1 MRPTN
6 RAAILSCLTSLVL
19 TSTAFGHVHL
29 PSIFGSHMVLQQQ
42 QANRVWGW
50 ADAGDQ
56 ITVSMAGQSK
66 STTADDNGRWQVTLD
81 PLSAGGP
88 HRMVVK
94 GHNELVFDNVM
105 VGEVWICSGQSN
117 MAWPVQAAND
127 SDLETLTADFPNIR
141 LISVPQV
148 GTDEPQDDFK
158 GQWQVCTPQT
168 AAQFSAVGYFFG
180 RQLHQTLNVPIGLI
194 DNAWGGSAA
203 EAWVNRDTLEADE
216 FLKPL
221 MDHWKEVEQQFKSG
235 AAEKEYA
242 EQLAKWE
249 ENADAARKAGE
260 PAPPRPCK
268 NNSMTGNQRP
278 ANIYNGVLRPTIGYG
293 IRGVIWY
300 QGESNA
306 GRAYQYRHLFPLMIE
321 SWRKEWG
328 QGDFPFYWVQLAD
341 FRSEKLEPADSDWAE
356 LREAQT
362 MAMSKLPNTG
372 EAVILNLGEASD
384 IHPKNKQDVAKRL
397 AALGTRPR
405 IRFRPTCVSQ
415 PALRIDGKA
424 GRTDRAELRPCRRR
438 PRYVRRE
445 RSDRVHHGRRRSSVP
460 LGNGT
465 DSGQRAR
472 SIADQSLERSSQ
484 QSGCRPLRLGRQPGV
499 QRSKRGRFATD
510 TIPDR
515 RLAGNHRRPG
525 LAIRSG
531 QVSWTDPILFDRIL
545 PGFPPG
551 SPRGLS
557 QRTKLAAD

>member
-1 MRPTN
+1 MRPAN

-29 PSIFGSHMVLQQQ
+29 PSIFGSHMVLQQK

-242 EQLAKWE
+242 EKLAEWE

-260 PAPPRPCK
+260 ATPPRPRK
-268 NNSMTGNQRP
+268 NDSMNRKSAPRQYLQWRP
-278 ANIYNGVLRPTIGYG
+278 PADDRL
-293 IRGVIWY
+293 WH
-300 QGESNA
+300 SW
-306 GRAYQYRHLFPLMIE
+306 RHLVPRRIE
-321 SWRKEWG
+321 
-328 QGDFPFYWVQLAD
+328 
-341 FRSEKLEPADSDWAE
+341 
-356 LREAQT
+356 
-362 MAMSKLPNTG
+362 
-372 EAVILNLGEASD
+372 
-384 IHPKNKQDVAKRL
+384 
-397 AALGTRPR
+397 
-405 IRFRPTCVSQ
+405 
-415 PALRIDGKA
+415 
-424 GRTDRAELRPCRRR
+424 
-438 PRYVRRE
+438 
-445 RSDRVHHGRRRSSVP
+445 
-460 LGNGT
+460 
-465 DSGQRAR
+465 
-472 SIADQSLERSSQ
+472 
-484 QSGCRPLRLGRQPGV
+484 
-499 QRSKRGRFATD
+499 
-510 TIPDR
+510 
-515 RLAGNHRRPG
+515 RRPG
-525 LAIRSG
+525 IP
-531 QVSWTDPILFDRIL
+531 VSPSVSFD
-545 PGFPPG
+545 
-551 SPRGLS
+551 
-557 QRTKLAAD
+557 D